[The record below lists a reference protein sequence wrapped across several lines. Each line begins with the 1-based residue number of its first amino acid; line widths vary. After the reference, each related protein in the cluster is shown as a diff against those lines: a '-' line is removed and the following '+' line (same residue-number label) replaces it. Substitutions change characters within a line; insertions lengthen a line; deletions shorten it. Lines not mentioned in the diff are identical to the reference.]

1 MSSSDQR
8 DAGGAESTDHV
19 GAADDTG
26 AADDMGGAGDAASE
40 LWQKQL
46 AALGGFIR
54 VQRRLSDMS
63 LREMAALTSVSN
75 AYLSQ
80 VERGL
85 HQPSL
90 RVLRSIAQA
99 LSIAPEEL
107 LRRANFM
114 SAADGGYGTAHC
126 GSGRTAGH
134 RGGHQ
139 GRSAAHSRSA
149 RGAAECVPQLPR
161 LPLTARR
168 PTCAGAEPPGLGPAG
183 LAARRAACIGG
194 GPFAEGSPEEW

>member
-1 MSSSDQR
+1 MPSSDQGR
-8 DAGGAESTDHV
+8 PNGPGAAGGTGDAGT
-19 GAADDTG
+19 AADPNATDGTQTT
-26 AADDMGGAGDAASE
+26 GDAASE
-40 LWQKQL
+40 LWEQQQ

-54 VQRRLSDMS
+54 VQRRLADMS

-114 SAADGGYGTAHC
+114 SSAGAISAD
-126 GSGRTAGH
+126 
-134 RGGHQ
+134 
-139 GRSAAHSRSA
+139 
-149 RGAAECVPQLPR
+149 PR
-161 LPLTARR
+161 LT
-168 PTCAGAEPPGLGPAG
+168 PAQREALLNVYRSFRTSG
-183 LAARRAACIGG
+183 
-194 GPFAEGSPEEW
+194 